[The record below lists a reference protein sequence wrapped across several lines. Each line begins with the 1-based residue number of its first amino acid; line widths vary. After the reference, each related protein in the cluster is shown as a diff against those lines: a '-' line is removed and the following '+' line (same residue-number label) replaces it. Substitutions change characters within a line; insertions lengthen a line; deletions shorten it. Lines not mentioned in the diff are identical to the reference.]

1 MITTTVASKGV
12 IRSRKS
18 KTEGQ
23 HNGQWKTGKKTNNDP
38 QNTTPKKGKI
48 GQHEGRRVNTDAPEV
63 KTVTVNKTPWFN

>member
-38 QNTTPKKGKI
+38 QNTTPKK
-48 GQHEGRRVNTDAPEV
+48 ERLDNTRGEE
-63 KTVTVNKTPWFN
+63 